1 MSARPVSL
9 QAPAPSSVDA
19 PPPVYTL
26 CPSLP
31 VALQDA
37 AAHPHRSHVMCK
49 VPEQGSRQVM
59 WTLRLPT
66 HRLSRR
72 AACPAAYLVQR

>member
-1 MSARPVSL
+1 
-9 QAPAPSSVDA
+9 
-19 PPPVYTL
+19 
-26 CPSLP
+26 
-31 VALQDA
+31 
-37 AAHPHRSHVMCK
+37 MCK